1 MGAKRATSW
10 VREAVAGHIRLMRT
24 EEAREALGLER
35 LRSGQREAVEALG
48 EGRDVLAVM
57 PTGYGKSA
65 IYQLAGLRLPGPT
78 VVVSPLL
85 ALQRDQ
91 VGAMEEEGLGA
102 ARLASDMSARE
113 RGEALEMLGDELEF
127 VLLSPEQLAVPET
140 LGRLAATRPSLLVV
154 DEAHCVSEWGHDFR
168 PEYARLGDFADAL
181 GRPTLLALTATAPCP
196 VRDEIIER
204 LRLRDPVVVVRGFD
218 RPNIGL
224 AVELCHSDEEKRRAL
239 VGQTASLEGP
249 GIVYAATRS
258 HVEELAEALR
268 QAGVEAEHYHAG
280 LGRGRRAEVEE
291 RFAGDDLHALVATTA
306 FGLGVDKPNVRFV
319 LHADPPA
326 SVEGY
331 YQEVGRAGRDG
342 EPAEAFLFYRPED
355 LGLRRF
361 MASGG
366 IGRAA
371 LERVAQVVAS
381 EGPLSAD
388 ELSRRARLPA
398 TKTAVCVQRLADAG
412 FLTQSADGVA
422 STAAPGDEPGAA
434 ARAAQLVDRR
444 RKTLDR
450 TRVEMVRAYAEA
462 SGCRRAFL
470 LRYLGEDYGPPCG
483 RCDNCEAGHPGSEE
497 LQPFSLGQAV
507 VHPELGSGTVH
518 GYEGNTLVVLFEDAG
533 YRTLDIRIVEERR
546 LLKPAG

>member
-1 MGAKRATSW
+1 M
-10 VREAVAGHIRLMRT
+10 RLMRT

-48 EGRDVLAVM
+48 KARDVLAIM

-78 VVVSPLL
+78 LVISPLL

-91 VGAMEEEGLGA
+91 VGAMEEDGLGA
-102 ARLASDMSARE
+102 ARLASDVSARDKE
-113 RGEALEMLGDELEF
+113 EALESLGDELEF
-127 VLLSPEQLAVPET
+127 VLLAPEQLAVPET
-140 LGRLAATRPSLLVV
+140 LGRLAAARPSLLVV

-168 PEYARLGDFADAL
+168 PEYSRLGDFAEAL
-181 GRPTLLALTATAPCP
+181 GRPTLLALTATAPPP

-204 LRLRDPVVVVRGFD
+204 LGLRDPVVVVRGFD
-218 RPNIGL
+218 RPNITL
-224 AVELCHSDEEKRRAL
+224 AVELFHSADEKRRAL
-239 VGQTASLEGP
+239 VERAASLEGP
-249 GIVYAATRS
+249 GIVYAATRE

-280 LGRGRRAEVEE
+280 LGRRRRGEVEE
-291 RFAGDDLHALVATTA
+291 RFAADDLHALVATTA

-319 LHADPPA
+319 LHAEAPA
-326 SVEGY
+326 SVEAY

-342 EPAEAFLFYRPED
+342 EPAEAVLYYRPED

-371 LERVAQVVAS
+371 LERVAQVAAS
-381 EGPLSAD
+381 EGPLAAD

-398 TKTAVCVQRLADAG
+398 TKTAVCIQRLADAG
-412 FLTQSADGVA
+412 FLTQSAAGIV
-422 STAAPGDEPGAA
+422 SMAAPSDEPAA
-434 ARAAQLVDRR
+434 ATRAAESVDRR
-444 RKTLDR
+444 RKALDR

-470 LRYLGEDYGPPCG
+470 LRYLGEDYEPPCG
-483 RCDNCEAGHPGSEE
+483 RCDNCDAGHPGGDES
-497 LQPFSLGQAV
+497 QPFSLGQAV

-518 GYEGNTLVVLFEDAG
+518 GYDGDALVVLFEDAG
-533 YRTLDIRIVEERR
+533 YRTLDTGIVTERR
-546 LLKPAG
+546 LLRPAD